1 MRKLIVNIVLTPVL
15 MCAAIS
21 VSMAATD
28 EAGGTVTAPP
38 PDNTKE
44 NILPPEPG
52 ANDAKPG
59 AAEDSTA
66 EDNRKR
72 LKARLEA
79 KEAAAAKAKSG
90 MGEEEVVPKSEF
102 YGKYFG
108 ARFGLNSS
116 SASGTTEA
124 PSATTLAY
132 GVQGGYLQGGYN
144 WDLSI
149 FVVGLGAYMDWNNY
163 TIHSN
168 DVAYSSRAY
177 GLDAKLGVPIE
188 GWFPYVKLGYGR
200 STGAGNEILGTVAQ
214 KSSNIAIGLEYN
226 VASRWS
232 LVAELKK
239 DSFSNRDKSI
249 TINNRV
255 FAFGFNYYFDKPIK
269 DDKVEVVEE
278 FIPIPEPII
287 APDAVPEDAPPP

>member
-1 MRKLIVNIVLTPVL
+1 
-15 MCAAIS
+15 
-21 VSMAATD
+21 MAATD
-28 EAGGTVTAPP
+28 EIGGSVTAPP
-38 PDNTKE
+38 PDNSTE

-52 ANDAKPG
+52 ANDAKPDG
-59 AAEDSTA
+59 PDDSIAEA
-66 EDNRKR
+66 NRNR
-72 LKARLEA
+72 LKAKLEAKEA
-79 KEAAAAKAKSG
+79 KEAAAEKAKADADKV
-90 MGEEEVVPKSEF
+90 EVKQKSEF
-102 YGKYFG
+102 YGKYLG
-108 ARFGLNSS
+108 ARIGLNSS

-149 FVVGLGAYMDWNNY
+149 FVVGVGAYMDWNNY

-177 GLDAKLGVPIE
+177 GLDARFGVPFE
-188 GWFPYVKLGYGR
+188 EWLPYVKLGYGR
-200 STGAGNEILGTVAQ
+200 STGAGNEILGKVAQ
-214 KSSNIAIGLEYN
+214 KSSNIALGFEYN

-232 LVAELKK
+232 LVTEFKK
-239 DSFSNRDKSI
+239 DSFSNPDKSI

-269 DDKVEVVEE
+269 NDKVEVVEE
-278 FIPIPEPII
+278 YIPIPEPII
-287 APDAVPEDAPPP
+287 APDAIPEDAPPP